1 MLDNL
6 NIIEPLVYIDF
17 MCLQKNAKLIITDS
31 GGIQEESSYF
41 GVTCMTMRDNTE
53 RPVTITSGTN
63 KLMGTDFTSLPN
75 EIIKFNYNKTNDIY
89 LWDGKASER
98 IFEVLKEE
106 KII

>member
-1 MLDNL
+1 
-6 NIIEPLVYIDF
+6 
-17 MCLQKNAKLIITDS
+17 
-31 GGIQEESSYF
+31 
-41 GVTCMTMRDNTE
+41 
-53 RPVTITSGTN
+53 
-63 KLMGTDFTSLPN
+63 MGTDFTSLPN